1 MITYII
7 QISRYCQ
14 QVEDSQA
21 RDEWGNLSQGGE
33 KKELAL
39 SEVTKCS
46 QTLGCTWVPQ
56 CRKSLLMVIPFPLL
70 FALVGW
76 CLHKVRDSSPN
87 GDVKEW
93 LIVIAGGTH
102 KTEDLLRTRDGWETG
117 LCNMWLYPDR
127 WACFLQIWSANKSK
141 TSCHMERS
149 QDLGFYLVVKQALP
163 LLA

>member
-1 MITYII
+1 MLSVMITYII

-93 LIVIAGGTH
+93 LIVIAGRTH

-127 WACFLQIWSANKSK
+127 
-141 TSCHMERS
+141 
-149 QDLGFYLVVKQALP
+149 
-163 LLA
+163 